1 MFESLASCFTFRCSA
16 LINMTRIA
24 VTFALPAESSEFLR
38 QLGNKSR
45 ADRNGISIVCG
56 TIGGRSIEVMH
67 TGVGETICR
76 ERIAKFLENQ
86 QFDFLISAGF
96 AGSLND
102 ELQVNDLF
110 VAKNF
115 STVDLKLAQPSLS
128 NVSINAVNMLSVP
141 ALIDSSEE
149 RERMARESG
158 ASAVDMETESIACAC
173 ATHRIPL
180 LALRV
185 ITDTPTQPFPAP
197 PNALFDIQQQRIHI
211 AVLAKFFLA
220 HPARIPGLVQFARRI
235 ARARK
240 TLSNALV
247 QIVREL

>member
-1 MFESLASCFTFRCSA
+1 
-16 LINMTRIA
+16 MTRIA
-24 VTFALPAESSEFLR
+24 VTFALPSESSEFLR

-45 ADRNGISIVCG
+45 ANRNSISVVRG
-56 TIGGRSIEVMH
+56 TMGHHSIEVIH
-67 TGVGETICR
+67 TGVGENTCR
-76 ERIAKFLENQ
+76 HRIGRFLENQ

-96 AGSLND
+96 AGSLNH
-102 ELQVNDLF
+102 ELQVNDLL

-115 STVDLKLAQPSLS
+115 STVDLKHASLS
-128 NVSINAVNMLSVP
+128 NISIYTANMLTVP
-141 ALIDSSEE
+141 ALIDSREE
-149 RERMARESG
+149 RERIARESQ
-158 ASAVDMETESIACAC
+158 ASAVDMETEFIAQAC
-173 ATHRIPL
+173 TDHDIPL

-197 PNALFDIQQQRIHI
+197 PGVLFDIQQQRTHV

-220 HPARIPGLVQFARRI
+220 NPKRVPGLLQFARRI

-247 QIVREL
+247 RIVLDL